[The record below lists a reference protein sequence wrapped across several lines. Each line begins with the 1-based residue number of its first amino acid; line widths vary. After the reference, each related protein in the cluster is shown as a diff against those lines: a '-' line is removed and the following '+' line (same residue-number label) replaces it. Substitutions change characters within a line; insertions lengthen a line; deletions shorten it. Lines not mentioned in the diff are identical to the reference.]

1 MQLITIVGNV
11 AADPEYRTFSSG
23 TAKSA
28 FKVAVSRAFK
38 DKDGNKQTDYFN
50 IVAWKKLA
58 ELAGKTLKKGT
69 PVVVIGEMQNRSY
82 DAKDGTKRY
91 TNEINASVIGTV
103 LKDEMEGF
111 TQTDEDLPF

>member
-1 MQLITIVGNV
+1 
-11 AADPEYRTFSSG
+11 
-23 TAKSA
+23 
-28 FKVAVSRAFK
+28 
-38 DKDGNKQTDYFN
+38 
-50 IVAWKKLA
+50 
-58 ELAGKTLKKGT
+58 
-69 PVVVIGEMQNRSY
+69 MQNRSY